1 MPEKD
6 SRLEK
11 LALELFQRETSL
23 VLAEFLVCV
32 LVTTTSILG
41 NVFVLFTLYRNP
53 RLRKPSNFYII
64 SRTMSDM
71 TLAVAGMTLVCVTS
85 FAGRWIFGPA
95 LCWFQASVATM
106 LGTASLVNMALI
118 AVNRLLKVVYPNMH
132 RKLVS
137 ARTIFIS
144 IFAAWSFTGVI
155 PLSFYITGVKNIF
168 HPGHQL
174 CLFDF
179 GTASYTLIALIAIFE
194 TFLPYQVI
202 FISYFK
208 VWRFIKSHKLQ
219 MSTSRVNVEDI
230 KLNRLLA
237 VIVIS
242 FTICFTPFFVMI
254 LIDTSPEKF
263 SLPRLLYFFATVTV
277 GAASCINPM
286 IYGIMIK
293 ELRRGFVAIFRRKRG
308 RIEILVEERKINVAG
323 GGNKVC
329 PA

>member
-6 SRLEK
+6 TRLEK

-41 NVFVLFTLYRNP
+41 NVFVLFALYRNP
-53 RLRKPSNFYII
+53 RLRKPSNLYII
-64 SRTMSDM
+64 SLTISAI
-71 TLAVAGMTLVCVTS
+71 TLAVTGMTLVCVTS
-85 FAGRWIFGPA
+85 FAGRWMFGPA
-95 LCWFQASVATM
+95 LCWLQASVATM
-106 LGTASLVNMALI
+106 LGTVSLVSMALI

-137 ARTIFIS
+137 ARTILIS

-155 PLSFYITGVKNIF
+155 PLSFYITGVRNIF

-179 GTASYTLIALIAIFE
+179 STASYTLIALIAIFE

-208 VWRFIKSHKLQ
+208 VWRFIKSHMLQ

-242 FTICFTPFFVMI
+242 FTLCFTPFFVMI
-254 LIDTSPEKF
+254 LIDTSREKF
-263 SLPRLLYFFATVTV
+263 SLP
-277 GAASCINPM
+277 
-286 IYGIMIK
+286 
-293 ELRRGFVAIFRRKRG
+293 
-308 RIEILVEERKINVAG
+308 
-323 GGNKVC
+323 
-329 PA
+329 

>member
-1 MPEKD
+1 MFAV
-6 SRLEK
+6 S
-11 LALELFQRETSL
+11 QSL
-23 VLAEFLVCV
+23 GSCC
-32 LVTTTSILG
+32 
-41 NVFVLFTLYRNP
+41 
-53 RLRKPSNFYII
+53 
-64 SRTMSDM
+64 SD
-71 TLAVAGMTLVCVTS
+71 
-85 FAGRWIFGPA
+85 R
-95 LCWFQASVATM
+95 
-106 LGTASLVNMALI
+106 
-118 AVNRLLKVVYPNMH
+118 
-132 RKLVS
+132 
-137 ARTIFIS
+137 
-144 IFAAWSFTGVI
+144 TGVR
-155 PLSFYITGVKNIF
+155 NIF

-179 GTASYTLIALIAIFE
+179 STASYTLIALIAIFE

-208 VWRFIKSHKLQ
+208 VWRFIKSHMLQ

-254 LIDTSPEKF
+254 LIDTSREKF
-263 SLPRLLYFFATVTV
+263 SLPRQLYFFATVTV

-286 IYGIMIK
+286 IYGIMNK
-293 ELRRGFVAIFRRKRG
+293 EFRRGFVAIFRRKRG
-308 RIEILVEERKINVAG
+308 RIGILVEERKITVTG

>member
-6 SRLEK
+6 TRLEK

-41 NVFVLFTLYRNP
+41 NVFVLFALYRNP
-53 RLRKPSNFYII
+53 RLRKPSNLYII
-64 SRTMSDM
+64 SLTISAI
-71 TLAVAGMTLVCVTS
+71 TLGVTGMTLVCVTS
-85 FAGRWIFGPA
+85 FAGRWMFGPA
-95 LCWFQASVATM
+95 LCWLQASVATM
-106 LGTASLVNMALI
+106 LGTASLVSMALI

-137 ARTIFIS
+137 ARTI
-144 IFAAWSFTGVI
+144 
-155 PLSFYITGVKNIF
+155 LFYITGVKNIF

-179 GTASYTLIALIAIFE
+179 STASYTLIALIAIFE

-208 VWRFIKSHKLQ
+208 VWRFIKSHMLQ

-254 LIDTSPEKF
+254 LIDTSREKF
-263 SLPRLLYFFATVTV
+263 SLPRQLYFFATVTV

-286 IYGIMIK
+286 IYGIMNK
-293 ELRRGFVAIFRRKRG
+293 EFRRGFVAIFRRKRE
-308 RIEILVEERKINVAG
+308 RMRILVEERKINVVG

>member
-6 SRLEK
+6 TRLEK

-41 NVFVLFTLYRNP
+41 NVFVLFALYRNP
-53 RLRKPSNFYII
+53 RLRKPSNLYII
-64 SRTMSDM
+64 SLTISAI
-71 TLAVAGMTLVCVTS
+71 TLAVTGMTLVCVTS
-85 FAGRWIFGPA
+85 FAGRWMFGPA
-95 LCWFQASVATM
+95 LCWLQASVATM
-106 LGTASLVNMALI
+106 LGTASLVSMALI

-137 ARTIFIS
+137 ARTI
-144 IFAAWSFTGVI
+144 
-155 PLSFYITGVKNIF
+155 LFYITGVKNIF

-179 GTASYTLIALIAIFE
+179 STAKYTLIALIAIFE

-208 VWRFIKSHKLQ
+208 VWRFIKSHMLQ

-254 LIDTSPEKF
+254 LIDTSREKF
-263 SLPRLLYFFATVTV
+263 SLPRQLYFFATVTV

-286 IYGIMIK
+286 IYGIMNK
-293 ELRRGFVAIFRRKRG
+293 EFRRGFVAIFRRKRE
-308 RIEILVEERKINVAG
+308 RMRILVEERKINVVG

>member
-1 MPEKD
+1 
-6 SRLEK
+6 
-11 LALELFQRETSL
+11 
-23 VLAEFLVCV
+23 
-32 LVTTTSILG
+32 
-41 NVFVLFTLYRNP
+41 
-53 RLRKPSNFYII
+53 
-64 SRTMSDM
+64 
-71 TLAVAGMTLVCVTS
+71 
-85 FAGRWIFGPA
+85 
-95 LCWFQASVATM
+95 
-106 LGTASLVNMALI
+106 MALI

-137 ARTIFIS
+137 ARTILIS
-144 IFAAWSFTGVI
+144 IFADRSFTGVI
-155 PLSFYITGVKNIF
+155 PLSFYITRVRNIF

-179 GTASYTLIALIAIFE
+179 STASYTLIALITIFE

-208 VWRFIKSHKLQ
+208 VWRFIKSHMLQ

-242 FTICFTPFFVMI
+242 FTICFTPFFIMI
-254 LIDTSPEKF
+254 LIDTSREKF
-263 SLPRLLYFFATVTV
+263 SLPRQLYFFATVTV

-286 IYGIMIK
+286 IYGIMNK
-293 ELRRGFVAIFRRKRG
+293 EFRRGFVAIFRRKRG
-308 RIEILVEERKINVAG
+308 RIGILVEERKITVTG